1 MTFPIDD
8 TERSPKGDHNR
19 RIALGLDID
28 QFAAEAGVTAEILH
42 EYEATSPDHD
52 FNLEVA
58 HRVGAALER
67 LENAASSNRPG

>member
-1 MTFPIDD
+1 MPFPINDA
-8 TERSPKGDHNR
+8 ERSPKGDHNR

-28 QFAAEAGVTAEILH
+28 QFAAEAGITAEVLH
-42 EYEATSPDHD
+42 EYEATAPDHD

-67 LENAASSNRPG
+67 LENAVNTTRPG